1 MVDEAVKLVSLVVP
15 LFNEAEG
22 RDAFRAAVLPCLDAV
37 ADNANLLAEGK
48 PEAFMTK
55 IALSTGDQK
64 NGL

>member
-1 MVDEAVKLVSLVVP
+1 
-15 LFNEAEG
+15 
-22 RDAFRAAVLPCLDAV
+22 V